1 MKEDLISSL
10 NSSIIYQNHQYISEL
25 TLNPLKEVFFLR
37 SSTKFNLKHAAK
49 AINPQVGTI
58 IGKALQNKD
67 TSEAGVIEVAVGRV

>member
-1 MKEDLISSL
+1 MVRKGDL
-10 NSSIIYQNHQYISEL
+10 L
-25 TLNPLKEVFFLR
+25 T
-37 SSTKFNLKHAAK
+37 TAGIAGHAAK